1 MLKRTIS
8 YEDYNGEKID
18 EVFYFNL
25 SKPELIE
32 LEVEFKGGLA
42 GAITSLTEAN
52 DNQRLFHLFKRII
65 LLSYGQKSE
74 DGKRFVKSDEI
85 REAFTQS
92 PAYEVLFVELSTN
105 EDAVVEFLK
114 GILPKDMQDQ
124 IAKAEAERSAPPLPP
139 VA

>member
-8 YEDYNGEKID
+8 YEDYNGEKVD

-32 LEVEFKGGLA
+32 LEVEFKGGLS

-52 DNQRLFHLFKRII
+52 DNQGLLRLFKRII
-65 LLSYGQKSE
+65 LLSYGQKAE

-114 GILPKDMQDQ
+114 GVLPKDMQDQ

-139 VA
+139 SV

>member
-52 DNQRLFHLFKRII
+52 DNQGLFHLFKRII

-114 GILPKDMQDQ
+114 GVLPKDMQDQ